1 MNGKHRWTCSVLCA
15 SLVLVGAL
23 FAQQAQAV
31 REHDFKKC
39 KDSSFCRR
47 IRRQSDYVE
56 QWQQDHNE
64 PFVSPYFVPA
74 QAPKF
79 VHSNASI
86 NLPLSSALHP
96 DIQFELSLTFYKD
109 GTARVRADQ
118 VGERYGG
125 WKRYDEASK
134 WAIEQIPELASA
146 PSDTRIETDDTGFRV
161 TYGPQLSRSV
171 KLSYSPLKIE
181 VLRDG
186 QTQLVLNDRGL
197 LHMEHYRKK
206 PEPFPTVKQE
216 DEEVSELVF
225 QRNKRSILSS
235 SSAAQYGESLIS
247 QWAGFEQEDQGEWEE
262 TWASRRD
269 SKPKGPEALAL
280 DITFPGYTHLFGLPE
295 HASPLSLRSTRTP
308 VGRTAVQDDK
318 DRFNEPYR
326 LMNTDVFEYDY
337 NSPMSLYGSVPVL
350 HAQSKDRAV
359 SIFWLNGAETWIDL
373 HKTNSASS
381 KSSNVDSHSHFFSE
395 SGILDLFIFTSADA
409 QTNMAHFT
417 KMVGRTVL
425 PQYFAIGYHQC
436 RWNYLTDS
444 DVKDVSQRFD
454 DEDIPMDVM
463 WLDIEYSKDHMYGVW
478 DEKAFKDPEG
488 MVKALDDKG
497 RKLVVIIDP
506 HLKRTRDYWLYS
518 EAQDKK
524 LLVKDSDGKGE
535 YEGWCWSGSASW
547 LDMFEPA
554 SWQWW
559 ADQFS
564 LAGSKL
570 TGKIRAN
577 ARNVF
582 VWNDMNEP
590 AIFNGPEVTSPKD
603 VIHAGGWEHRDL
615 HNINGVLF
623 HNQTARGL
631 RDREL
636 SVPASLGGG
645 KPRRPFVLSRAW
657 WVGTQK
663 YGAIWTGDNLGTWEH
678 LAISVPM
685 ILANNIG
692 GMSFCGADIG
702 GFFGNPPPDMLVRW
716 YQAGIFEPF
725 FRAHAH
731 IDTKRREPYL
741 LEEPLRSA
749 VRDLIKLRYQ
759 MLPMWYTAF
768 KDNAVTGLP
777 VLRPQYLMFPNDPE
791 GFDIDT
797 QYYIGDSG
805 LLVRPAVEKDV
816 DSVQVYLAE
825 DRPYYN
831 YFTHEVYQGTERGR
845 SVTVPAPLTEQLPLL
860 LRGGSI
866 LPLRERARRAAEL
879 GRTDPFTLIIA
890 LDKQERT
897 AQSGSKGIL
906 AEGSLYLDDGQTY
919 DFEEGQFVWRRFEW
933 TRDSASGAQSL
944 RSKDEAAIKMADAH
958 LVLGDSKQLLPYQEQ
973 NEFAASIQGVR
984 VSKLVVLGLE
994 KEPKAVRVNGQR
1006 INGQEQTHAIE
1017 WTWKSGASSSSK
1029 GNAFG
1034 LGSNTASELVI
1045 KDPAVAIISD
1055 WTIDFEF

>member
-1 MNGKHRWTCSVLCA
+1 MRRSSCTLLWACLLLATTLWVDRA
-15 SLVLVGAL
+15 V
-23 FAQQAQAV
+23 AV

-39 KDSSFCRR
+39 RDSSFCRR
-47 IRRQSDYVE
+47 IRRQSEYVE

-64 PFVSPYFVPA
+64 PFTSPYSVASQTPN
-74 QAPKF
+74 F
-79 VHSNASI
+79 VHANASI

-96 DIQFELSLTFYKD
+96 DIQFELSLTFFKD
-109 GTARVRADQ
+109 GTARIRADQ
-118 VGERYGG
+118 LGDRYGG
-125 WKRYDEASK
+125 WKRYDEAAK
-134 WAIEQIPELASA
+134 WAVEQLPDLASA
-146 PSDTRIETDDTGFRV
+146 PSDTRIDSHKHGFEV
-161 TYGPQLSRSV
+161 HFGPQLSRS
-171 KLSYSPLKIE
+171 LRLQFSPLKIE
-181 VLRDG
+181 ILRDG
-186 QTQLVLNDRGL
+186 EVQVVLNDRGL
-197 LHMEHYRKK
+197 LHLEHFRKK

-216 DEEVSELVF
+216 DQEVHQLVF

-235 SSAAQYGESLIS
+235 PSSAQYSESLVS
-247 QWAGFEQEDQGEWEE
+247 QWAGFEKEDNGEWEE

-280 DITFPGYTHLFGLPE
+280 DMTFPGYTHLFGLPE
-295 HASPLSLRSTRTP
+295 HASPLSLRSTRNP
-308 VGRTAVQDDK
+308 VGRPAADDEK
-318 DRFNEPYR
+318 DRFDDPYR
-326 LMNTDVFEYDY
+326 LMNTDVFEYDH

-359 SIFWLNGAETWIDL
+359 SVFWLNGAETWIDL
-373 HKTNSASS
+373 HKSTSS
-381 KSSNVDSHSHFFSE
+381 KKSPDTTSYSHFFSE

-409 QTNMAHFT
+409 KTNMAHFT
-417 KMVGRTVL
+417 RLVGRTVL

-506 HLKRTRDYWLYS
+506 HLKRTRDYWLYA

-554 SWQWW
+554 SWKWW
-559 ADQFS
+559 ADQFTLKGS
-564 LAGSKL
+564 ALA
-570 TGKIRAN
+570 GKIRAN

-615 HNINGVLF
+615 HNINGILF

-636 SVPASLGGG
+636 SLPSSLGGG

-678 LAISVPM
+678 LAVSVPM

-702 GFFGNPPPDMLVRW
+702 GFFGNPSSDMLVRW

-749 VRDLIKLRYQ
+749 VRELIKLRYK

-768 KDNAVTGLP
+768 KDNAVTGMP
-777 VLRPQYLMFPNDPE
+777 VLRPQYLMFPNDPD
-791 GFDIDT
+791 GFAIDT
-797 QYYIGDSG
+797 QYYIGNSG
-805 LLVRPAVEKDV
+805 LLVRPAVDKDV
-816 DSVQVYLAE
+816 DSVSIYLAE

-831 YFTHEVYQGTERGR
+831 YFTHEVYQGSERGR
-845 SVTVPAPLTEQLPLL
+845 SVTVAAPLTEQMPLL
-860 LRGGSI
+860 HRGGSI

-879 GRTDPFTLIIA
+879 GRTDPFTLIVA
-890 LDKQERT
+890 LDKEGRIGK
-897 AQSGSKGIL
+897 SGASNVL

-919 DFEEGQFVWRRFEW
+919 EFEEGQFAWRRFEW
-933 TRDSASGAQSL
+933 TRDTTSGKHVL
-944 RSKDEAAIKMADAH
+944 RSTDESALKKGDAE
-958 LVLGDSKQLLPYQEQ
+958 LVLGDSKQLQAYDESNAYAQ
-973 NEFAASIQGVR
+973 SIKEVR
-984 VSKLVVLGLE
+984 VSKVVVLGLE
-994 KEPKAVRVNGQR
+994 REPKAVHIHGKRVQKDD
-1006 INGQEQTHAIE
+1006 AASAVE
-1017 WTWKSGASSSSK
+1017 WTWKSGTSASGK
-1029 GNAFG
+1029 GGAFT
-1034 LGSNTASELVI
+1034 LGASTASELVI
-1045 KDPAVAIISD
+1045 KDPAVALVSD
-1055 WTIDFEF
+1055 WTIELEL